1 MNETEVVKDGMIRKA
16 HPVWGW
22 LMLSIPFLP
31 MLVVPL
37 SCAFDG
43 DKWQDG
49 IPGSRGGIREFCCC
63 LACVSICAAPFT
75 LITTPVYIIFVI
87 FMGFRGFLQNKIGK
101 NHKFA
106 FLLRDVV
113 HNLW

>member
-31 MLVVPL
+31 MLVVPFNGVFEG
-37 SCAFDG
+37 SG
-43 DKWQDG
+43 DSKTG
-49 IPGSRGGIREFCCC
+49 FCCA

-75 LITTPVYIIFVI
+75 LIATPVYIIGVI
-87 FMGFRGFLQNKIGK
+87 FMGFRRFLQNKIGK
-101 NHKFA
+101 NHKFS

-113 HNLW
+113 HNFW

>member
-31 MLVVPL
+31 MLVAPL
-37 SCAFDG
+37 TYVFVGG
-43 DKWQDG
+43 DNK
-49 IPGSRGGIREFCCC
+49 SEFCCALVC
-63 LACVSICAAPFT
+63 FSICAGPFT
-75 LITTPVYIIFVI
+75 LFATPVYIIAVI
-87 FMGFRGFLQNKIGK
+87 FMGFRRFLQNKIGK

-106 FLLRDVV
+106 NFLRDVV
-113 HNLW
+113 HNFW

>member
-1 MNETEVVKDGMIRKA
+1 MNETEVVKDGRIRKA

-31 MLVVPL
+31 MLVAPL
-37 SCAFDG
+37 TFVFVFG
-43 DKWQDG
+43 DSKG
-49 IPGSRGGIREFCCC
+49 NFCNA

-75 LITTPVYIIFVI
+75 LIATPVYIIGVI

-106 FLLRDVV
+106 YLLRDVV
-113 HNLW
+113 IPHICIFYTGTNSS

>member
-1 MNETEVVKDGMIRKA
+1 MNETEAVKDGMIRKA

-37 SCAFDG
+37 TFVFWNDG
-43 DKWQDG
+43 SKTW
-49 IPGSRGGIREFCCC
+49 FCCC
-63 LACVSICAAPFT
+63 LAGFSICAAPFT

-87 FMGFRGFLQNKIGK
+87 FMGFRRFLQHKIGK

-106 FLLRDVV
+106 NFLRDVV
-113 HNLW
+113 HNFW